1 MIARLERSHVDVLI
15 DNFVKGV
22 LEAARQNLLLKG
34 NGNQRDLFH
43 IVRFIARHLSKVSFV
58 EECWRTVAQS
68 SSLMNLNFFYA
79 LNAKAERTRP
89 ASAASGSEDPSQ
101 AFC

>member
-34 NGNQRDLFH
+34 NGNQRNLFH

-58 EECWRTVAQS
+58 EGCWRTVAQS

-79 LNAKAERTRP
+79 LNATKAQFTRRRRVQISNTI
-89 ASAASGSEDPSQ
+89 A
-101 AFC
+101 

>member
-58 EECWRTVAQS
+58 EGCWRTVAQS

-79 LNAKAERTRP
+79 LNVCPIP
-89 ASAASGSEDPSQ
+89 ASDRAAFPLHPSAHRQ
-101 AFC
+101 